1 MGIAPSEQTSSSTE
15 AREERDRELFN
26 RIAASYAQKDVL
38 PSTRHAR
45 KWLLMR
51 ALRSVIADNGGRIG
65 VVVEIGCGAGAQAL
79 HLESVC
85 ERYIGIDYS
94 ESLIDAG
101 RQLLA
106 GAAHAELRCVNIK
119 SAEMPAGI
127 ADLALVVGALHHMT
141 ELDLVMQRVR
151 HLIRPGGHVVLME
164 PSRSNPTVQFL
175 RWIRTKIDSGYSAE
189 QHYFS
194 RSELSE
200 LLVRAGAKDVRV
212 EYQGFASPPFA
223 QVAVGPQW
231 LALPIA
237 KLSTATE
244 PCCEA
249 VFGHALGW
257 LSWDQVGYGRF

>member
-1 MGIAPSEQTSSSTE
+1 MGITPSEHAKVNAE
-15 AREERDRELFN
+15 ARETRDRELFN

-51 ALRSVIADNGGRIG
+51 ALRSVIADKGERIG
-65 VVVEIGCGAGAQAL
+65 VIVEIGCGAGAQAL
-79 HLESVC
+79 YLESVC

-94 ESLIDAG
+94 ESLIEAG

-106 GAAHAELRCVNIK
+106 GAPHAELRCANIK

-141 ELDLVMQRVR
+141 ELDLVMQRIR

-175 RWIRTKIDSGYSAE
+175 RWIRTKIDRSYSAE

-194 RSELSE
+194 RGELGD
-200 LLVRAGAKDVRV
+200 LLVRAGAKDIRV
-212 EYQGFASPPFA
+212 EYQGFTSPPFA

-237 KLSTATE
+237 KLSTAAE
-244 PCCEA
+244 PYCEA
-249 VFGHALGW
+249 VFGSAMGW
-257 LSWDQVGYGRF
+257 LSWDLVGYGRF